1 MKKARWF
8 TSLTV
13 AVFALGIATA
23 PALAASD
30 VTVGEFLVE
39 IAKVKSLSAR
49 DGESALAALRGAGMN
64 LPALDLRKPLTE
76 GDVVMVATA
85 AGLNVTTARPS
96 SPFTRNQVSSFLL
109 SLGSEIGKSP
119 TDPPNDPHQDK
130 GTGSGKGTTN
140 PDPVPG
146 KGKSKGHNKSP
157 SEPL

>member
-13 AVFALGIATA
+13 AVLALGIAAA

-30 VTVGEFLVE
+30 VTVGEFLME

-76 GDVVMVATA
+76 GDVATVATA

-96 SPFTRNQVSSFLL
+96 SPFTRNQMSSFLL
-109 SLGSEIGKSP
+109 SFGSDIGKTP
-119 TDPPNDPHQDK
+119 GNPPNEPDSHPGQ
-130 GTGSGKGTTN
+130 GGGTTN
-140 PDPVPG
+140 PDPNPG
-146 KGKSKGHNKSP
+146 KGKSKGHHKSP
-157 SEPL
+157 SEPI

>member
-1 MKKARWF
+1 MKKTRSF
-8 TSLTV
+8 RCLMV
-13 AVFALGIATA
+13 AVLAMGIAAA

-49 DGESALAALRGAGMN
+49 DGESALAALRAAGMN

-76 GDVVMVATA
+76 GDVATVATA

-96 SPFTRNQVSSFLL
+96 SPFSRNQVSSFLL
-109 SLGSEIGKSP
+109 SFGSDIGKLP
-119 TDPPNDPHQDK
+119 TDPPADPHD
-130 GTGSGKGTTN
+130 GSTSGQGTTN
-140 PDPVPG
+140 PDPQPG

-157 SEPL
+157 SEPV